1 MILLVKAINEIF
13 KNIDIIPVKK
23 DDILKALFIENEL
36 LTREQFHEAL
46 LNFENSVLKQK
57 HGDDIRIKFED

>member
-1 MILLVKAINEIF
+1 MF

-23 DDILKALFIENEL
+23 EDILKALFVENEL
-36 LTREQFHEAL
+36 LTREQFHETL

-57 HGDDIRIKFED
+57 HGNEIRIKFEE